1 MPEDNKLVPGQN
13 GTNGAVELIP
23 ASSRLPAWDLSPR
36 EPHLYDYLLILRKH
50 QWLILS
56 FLLAVVTIVTI
67 TTFRMQ
73 SVYVATARIEID
85 RENGSILPFQGME
98 SYDYMMDTE
107 NYIETQSKILTS
119 ETLALKTI
127 RSSGLGARPEYA
139 SPNGP
144 SEAVAVGSLENQKRP
159 PELGAF
165 LGSLGVK
172 RVPNSRLM
180 DVSFES
186 TDPQFAARIVNEHIK
201 NFEQQN
207 IQARYDETNQATSW
221 LQGEL
226 DELKIKVQDSEDR
239 RIAYERKNQIW
250 TLDDKQS
257 ITTQRLADVN
267 RAYTDAQQERMKKE
281 AFYQFAKAGDINEVP
296 QLRDN
301 PVLQGLIN
309 KRETLAEDY
318 TEAVNQYGPNFPRVQ
333 RLQAQLKD
341 LDQLIQKEN
350 QNTLS
355 RIENEYR
362 EAKQREIMMLQA
374 LDDQKVEANQMAE
387 RLVEY
392 NILKREAEANKALYD
407 GLMTKLKEVSISS
420 ALQSS
425 NIRVVDPAMIPAYP
439 SRPAKARNIA
449 LAFIVGLVGG
459 IGLALLREYLDNTVK
474 TPDDIETLA
483 RLPSLAVVPQFGAS
497 NGNGSR
503 KRLLQGI
510 STNGHD
516 KRIELVA
523 QHLPK
528 SQMSEAFRALRT
540 SLLLSQP
547 GRPPQVILVTSALPR
562 EGKTTAAA
570 NLAVTLAQL
579 GDKTVL
585 VDADLRKPGVGRL
598 LNLGGGKYA
607 GFSSY
612 LAGVSSLDLVTIQH
626 PSVPNLSAIPTG
638 PLPPNPADL
647 LSSSKL
653 AEAIAELRSKFK
665 FIVIDSPPIM
675 AATDAVILSVK
686 TDGVLLVVRSGETPK
701 EAFTRTRDLL
711 ISVKCHILG
720 VVLNAVDSSAPD
732 YYYSYRYYPYSYG
745 YGPQEAGEFPHA
757 HDHAHH
763 DHAHDAN
770 LAHEAEEESSVS
782 ERSTRDRDDD
792 QVL

>member
-1 MPEDNKLVPGQN
+1 MADDNKLAPREN

-23 ASSRLPAWDLSPR
+23 PSSRLPAWDLAPR

-56 FLLAVVTIVTI
+56 FLLAVVTIVAI
-67 TTFRMQ
+67 ATFRMQ
-73 SVYVATARIEID
+73 SVYVASARIEID
-85 RENGSILPFQGME
+85 RENANILPFQGMD
-98 SYDYMMDTE
+98 SYDYMMDLE

-119 ETLALKTI
+119 ETLALQTI
-127 RSSGLGARPEYA
+127 RSSGLGARPEFA

-144 SEAVAVGSLENQKRP
+144 SEALAIGSLENQKRP

-165 LGSLGVK
+165 LGSLGIK

-201 NFEQQN
+201 NFQDQN
-207 IQARYDETNQATSW
+207 IKSRYDETTRATTW
-221 LQGEL
+221 LRNEL
-226 DELKIKVQDSEDR
+226 DELKITVQESEDK

-250 TLDDKQS
+250 TLDDKS
-257 ITTQRLADVN
+257 NITTQRLADLN
-267 RAYTDAQQERMKKE
+267 KELTDAQSDRMRKE
-281 AFYQFAKAGDINEVP
+281 SLFQFAKAGDISDVP

-301 PVLQGLIN
+301 VVLQGLTQ
-309 KRETLAEDY
+309 KRQTAAGDY
-318 TEAVNQYGPNFPRVQ
+318 SDALSQYGPNFPKVQ

-341 LDQLIQKEN
+341 IDQLIQKEN
-350 QNTLS
+350 VNTLNHLES
-355 RIENEYR
+355 DYR
-362 EAKQREIMMLQA
+362 EATQRESLLTQA
-374 LDDQKVEANQMAE
+374 LDQQKTAANEMAE
-387 RLVEY
+387 RMVEY

-407 GLMTKLKEVSISS
+407 GLMTKLKEVGISA

-459 IGLALLREYLDNTVK
+459 IGLALMREYLDNTVK

-483 RLPSLAVVPQFGAS
+483 RLPSLAVVPQFAGSNS
-497 NGNGSR
+497 NGTR
-503 KRLLQGI
+503 KRLLQGMAA
-510 STNGHD
+510 NGHE

-579 GDKTVL
+579 GDRTVL
-585 VDADLRKPGVGRL
+585 IDADLRKPGVGRL
-598 LNLGGGKYA
+598 LNLGSGKYA

-612 LAGVSSLDLVTIQH
+612 LAGVSSLDLVTVPH
-626 PSVPNLSAIPTG
+626 PSIPNLSAIPTG

-647 LSSSKL
+647 LSSHKL
-653 AEAIAELRSKFK
+653 AEAIAELRTKFK
-665 FIVIDSPPIM
+665 FVVIDSPPVM
-675 AATDAVILSVK
+675 AATDAVILSVQ

-711 ISVKCHILG
+711 VSVKCHILG
-720 VVLNAVDSSAPD
+720 VVLNAVDSGAPD

-745 YGPQEAGEFPHA
+745 YGPQEAAESSQEL
-757 HDHAHH
+757 D
-763 DHAHDAN
+763 D
-770 LAHEAEEESSVS
+770 LAESVS
-782 ERSTRDRDDD
+782 ESSPRDRDDN
-792 QVL
+792 QTL